1 MLLSSLCLLFTL
13 FVGSLWRSELHVQAG
28 RLISALLTVCPVPHV
43 RSPSR
48 HQHHKQA
55 LFPVKGSQKSLN
67 ELLGQPNGL
76 VFHVSQNVTVYK
88 AIFIA
93 LQLRAPVAEAG
104 TEPNPPPV
112 ERRCPCGTCET
123 SCFHAYAV
131 RCGSPEPHVPFTRK
145 QTDMKQNLK
154 LGFSDPVG
162 GVSNAQWSHEWIII
176 KMNTGRKGVET
187 RFRDCVNARGHQH

>member
-1 MLLSSLCLLFTL
+1 MLFAL
-13 FVGSLWRSELHVQAG
+13 FVGSFWRSERHVQAG
-28 RLISALLTVCPVPHV
+28 RLINALLTVCPSCASV

-48 HQHHKQA
+48 HRHHTQA

-67 ELLGQPNGL
+67 ELLGQPSGL
-76 VFHVSQNVTVYK
+76 VSHVSQNVRVYK

-112 ERRCPCGTCET
+112 ERRCPCGACET

-131 RCGSPEPHVPFTRK
+131 RCGSPEPHVPSTRK

-154 LGFSDPVG
+154 LEIYYGNHG
-162 GVSNAQWSHEWIII
+162 
-176 KMNTGRKGVET
+176 
-187 RFRDCVNARGHQH
+187 